1 VTQELNNGVG
11 SRNDLN
17 SDGSLGVS
25 QDLSKPPQTSEWG
38 ANQCLSEVE
47 WGKFR
52 KYLADRPLESGR
64 ITLSIAEIER
74 IIDRRLPADAGLPSW
89 WTQCPGLGEREQG
102 STWRVAGMPGH
113 YLIELVRN

>member
-1 VTQELNNGVG
+1 
-11 SRNDLN
+11 LN
-17 SDGSLGVS
+17 SDGSLGVT

-38 ANQCLSEVE
+38 ANHCLSEDE

-52 KYLADRPLESGR
+52 KYLADRPRESGR
-64 ITLSIAEIER
+64 IMLSIAEIER
-74 IIDRRLPADAGLPSW
+74 IIDRRLPAEAGLPSW
-89 WTQCPGLGEREQG
+89 WTGCPGLGERDQG